1 MIRWRVCFAS
11 PLGKGERIEVR
22 GSGPRAGY
30 LSEETLTLT
39 LSLAKG
45 EATILQATPG
55 KTTQALPSRRRLGP
69 GVHKRV
75 IRDW

>member
-30 LSEETLTLT
+30 LSEETLTLP
-39 LSLAKG
+39 LAKG
-45 EATILQATPG
+45 KATILQATPG
-55 KTTQALPSRRRLGP
+55 KTAEALPSWRRLDP